1 MRIIEQSEQ
10 FRKNIRTKLNIR
22 FKNQK
27 NANNLECGVYNYA
40 LKEADF
46 RKVIKKWDNPYF
58 VQIYLDR
65 MRSVYLNLTD
75 NLIENVNN
83 NTLKSQDIAFMTH
96 QELKPEKWENMILE
110 KIKRDK
116 NKYETTIEASTD
128 TFTCRK
134 CRSKKC
140 TFTQVQTR
148 SADEP
153 MTTFVNCISCGNH
166 WKC

>member
-1 MRIIEQSEQ
+1 MRTIPQPDV
-10 FRKNIRTKLNIR
+10 FRKQIVSRLRER
-22 FKNQK
+22 FEDEK
-27 NANNLECGVYNYA
+27 NAGNMERGVYNYA
-40 LKEADF
+40 LKEATS
-46 RKVIKKWDNPYF
+46 RKVVKKWDNPYF
-58 VQIYLDR
+58 VQIYIDR
-65 MRSVYLNLTD
+65 LRSIFVNIND
-75 NLIENVNN
+75 SLIQDVNN
-83 NTLKSQDIAFMTH
+83 GIIKAQDIAFMTH
-96 QELKPEKWENMILE
+96 QELKPEKWEKMILD

-116 NKYETTIEASTD
+116 NKYETTVEASTD